1 MNDGSLAESDI
12 PSDLSD
18 SVSEEEEEEED
29 EEDEDEESRK
39 RRRER
44 MAMKEAKRLEYN
56 YYSRPVSFQV
66 RIVFI
71 SFHFIDSFIS
81 MSIGSCR

>member
-18 SVSEEEEEEED
+18 SVSEEEEED
-29 EEDEDEESRK
+29 EDEDEESRK

-44 MAMKEAKRLEYN
+44 MAAKEAKRLEHERKRQKLSRYEEYN

-66 RIVFI
+66 RIEFI
-71 SFHFIDSFIS
+71 SLNRFI
-81 MSIGSCR
+81 R

>member
-1 MNDGSLAESDI
+1 MNDGSVTENDI

-18 SVSEEEEEEED
+18 SVSEEEDDEEEE
-29 EEDEDEESRK
+29 EEDEESRK

-44 MAMKEAKRLEYN
+44 MAAKEAKRMEHERKRQKLSRYEEYN

-66 RIVFI
+66 RN
-71 SFHFIDSFIS
+71 
-81 MSIGSCR
+81 GCE